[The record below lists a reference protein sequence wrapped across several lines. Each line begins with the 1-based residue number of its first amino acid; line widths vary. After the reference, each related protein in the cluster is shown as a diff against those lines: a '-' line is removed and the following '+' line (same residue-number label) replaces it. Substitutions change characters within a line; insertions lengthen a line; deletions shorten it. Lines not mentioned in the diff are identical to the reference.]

1 MTTSN
6 QHPHEDQ
13 SIRQGRAAVTPHNNN
28 AEWMMAAL
36 VLFAVAMSIV
46 SSMAGFADAEGK
58 EKNGV
63 RRAASQLERK
73 IVKAPMFR
81 AGQVQIG

>member
-1 MTTSN
+1 
-6 QHPHEDQ
+6 
-13 SIRQGRAAVTPHNNN
+13 
-28 AEWMMAAL
+28 MAAL